1 MTTTTTQTALCIIP
15 PENVWMQ
22 IQAIRSKYDK
32 AYPRWMPHINL
43 IYPFVTEENFAK
55 AKERLEIVLKREKPF
70 QIRFDALS
78 FHYFKQGGD
87 ECTYHLQPS
96 AAPEIVR
103 LQNLIQN
110 QLADIPKK
118 KRAFQ
123 AHLTLGQTTAL
134 EIDQVLADMRVQWQ
148 TVEFPIDRIYM
159 ISRENHP
166 DNLFVIKNEVLLLDQ
181 ADEASSL
188 SGLDFPVHQPI
199 VPKNYLCLVLP
210 NELTNRIFRSFEN
223 TSLQPTTQCRLILAE
238 YDNNPVNPELRSK
251 LESKTKFTLIFGPDA
266 LQFDQS
272 TSRLYLRPTNIE
284 VIEQLNVLDHQKY
297 DGTLNLGQL
306 QQDEFEK
313 VKDRFSKN
321 CPENGYQVV
330 IDRLH
335 LLETDAK
342 CKFIFRLRHS

>member
-1 MTTTTTQTALCIIP
+1 
-15 PENVWMQ
+15 MQ

-70 QIRFDALS
+70 QVRFDGSS

-87 ECTYHLQPS
+87 DCTYHLQSTAS
-96 AAPEIVR
+96 AEIVR
-103 LQNLIQN
+103 LQNVIQN

-123 AHLTLGQTTAL
+123 AHLTLGQTTAS
-134 EIDQVLADMRVQWQ
+134 EIDQVLADMSVQWQ
-148 TVEFPIDRIYM
+148 TIEFTVDRIYM

-166 DNLFVIKNEVLLLDQ
+166 ENLFVIKNEVLLLDQ

-210 NELTNRIFRSFEN
+210 NELTNHLFRSLEN
-223 TSLQPTTQCRLILAE
+223 TSLQPTRPCQFILAE
-238 YDNNPVNPELRSK
+238 YDNSPVNPELRST
-251 LESKTKFTLIFGPDA
+251 LESTTKFTLIFGPDA

-284 VIEQLNVLDHQKY
+284 VIEQLNVLDHRKY

-306 QQDEFEK
+306 QQDEFDK
-313 VKDRFSKN
+313 VKDRFSKT
-321 CPENGYQVV
+321 CPENGYQMV

-335 LLETDAK
+335 LTDINGK
-342 CKFIFRLRHS
+342 YKFIFRLRNS